1 MTLCPTTY
9 LCVPNLPSLPQSH
22 PPLLSFMWLN
32 SPFRNLFKSLYFSF
46 ALGRKLGRCLIHL
59 LHLADGETEV
69 QSRQRSR
76 KPRIPASAS
85 FSSLSFVCYCF
96 SSAQTKRGKEYR
108 RALLCTKG
116 DTDARHPR
124 CDTLQEMAFT
134 SNSSWLKDEGICRS
148 YNPPVPFF

>member
-1 MTLCPTTY
+1 MEFQILNLLCKAFFFFFFSLLVQVSPTYHLSHSPTR
-9 LCVPNLPSLPQSH
+9 LCFLLCGLIPLSVIFSSLCTFP
-22 PPLLSFMWLN
+22 
-32 SPFRNLFKSLYFSF
+32 F

-124 CDTLQEMAFT
+124 CDALQEMAFT
-134 SNSSWLKDEGICRS
+134 SNSS
-148 YNPPVPFF
+148 